1 MAAILHQLEDESSA
15 SVEKGL
21 QQSKTPMLLINELAK
36 EVKCEDL
43 EKVVFGDDL
52 KKFFQIVAQIPP

>member
-1 MAAILHQLEDESSA
+1 
-15 SVEKGL
+15 
-21 QQSKTPMLLINELAK
+21 MLLINELAK

-52 KKFFQIVAQIPP
+52 KKFFQIVAQITP